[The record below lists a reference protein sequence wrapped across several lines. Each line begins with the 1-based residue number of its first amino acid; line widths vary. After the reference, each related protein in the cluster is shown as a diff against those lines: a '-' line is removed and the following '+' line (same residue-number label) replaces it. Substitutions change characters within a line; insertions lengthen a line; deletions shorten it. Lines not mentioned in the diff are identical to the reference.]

1 MVRWRPTDA
10 TTIVTG
16 ASSGIGWEI
25 ARQLA
30 DRGANVV
37 AVARRTE
44 RLEQLQTSASAAP
57 GEIIPMA
64 GDLTDPAFRQQIIDR
79 VAAIS
84 PHLDLLV
91 NNAGIGGI
99 GPFAEASPERLR
111 RIMEVNFFATVELT
125 RLALPML
132 QASDN
137 AVICNISSVLGHR
150 GVPGKSEYCASKFA
164 IHGWSDSLR
173 AELARSGIQVTLVS
187 PSTTAS
193 EFFDVAIETQAAQTQ
208 HRRGAMSPARVAQLA
223 IAAIEKRRDEIVLS
237 PGGKLLVYLDRCCPW
252 LANRLIAR
260 FG

>member
-1 MVRWRPTDA
+1 MVRWRPSGA
-10 TTIVTG
+10 TTIVSG

-25 ARQLA
+25 SRQLA
-30 DRGANVV
+30 MRGATVI
-37 AVARRTE
+37 AVARRGD
-44 RLEQLQTSASAAP
+44 RLQQLADSLSGAE
-57 GEIIPMA
+57 GKIVPMA
-64 GDLTDPAFRQQIIDR
+64 GDLTDAAFRDQIIAR
-79 VAAIS
+79 AGSIS
-84 PHLDLLV
+84 DGLDLLV

-99 GPFAEASPERLR
+99 GPFADATPDRLR
-111 RIMEVNFFATVELT
+111 RIMEVNFFAPVELT

-132 QASDN
+132 RSSGN
-137 AVICNISSVLGHR
+137 AVICNVSSVLGHR

-193 EFFDVAIETQAAQTQ
+193 EFFDVAIETKESAS
-208 HRRGAMSPARVAQLA
+208 HRRRGAMSPDRVARLA
-223 IAAIEKRRDEIVLS
+223 IGAIEKRRDEIVLS